1 MAGDDGVVVDRFE
14 HGERGGAAAF
24 GAEGG
29 AGGDVRCEE
38 VTRRWRR
45 TGVCVMSVWSVVW
58 GDLFLIPE
66 S

>member
-29 AGGDVRCEE
+29 AGGAVRCEE

-45 TGVCVMSVWSVVW
+45 TGVWVMGV
-58 GDLFLIPE
+58 
-66 S
+66 